1 MDALL
6 FAGLFATLLCIVGQR
21 SRLAVVAVWSAMFAA
36 VVWLMAHHV
45 SGILALG
52 LAQ

>member
-6 FAGLFATLLCIVGQR
+6 FAGLFATLLCIVGRR
-21 SRLAVVAVWSAMFAA
+21 SRVVVVAVWSAMFAA

-45 SGILALG
+45 PGILALG
-52 LAQ
+52 LAR